1 MKKFIFDVDGTLTES
16 RKQMDISFMS
26 EFIIFCCKFD
36 TYLVTGSDRDKTV
49 EQVGLDVYNRAKRVF
64 NCSGADIYEK
74 DFNIYKSDWKLPD
87 EVKRFFQ
94 DELDYSQFPL
104 KNSQNNGFLVV
115 HLRMTGYFKFIE
127 NSTHPC
133 KHTRI
138 RFFDKNNNEL
148 RYVDVRSFGHM
159 WWINKGLSLNKIIK
173 GLGSLG
179 PEPFSKDFD
188 ANYLKKVI
196 SKRTK
201 SIKAI
206 LLDQTIV
213 AGIGNIYADESLYSA
228 GISPIREAQTIKK
241 NELIKLKESIVTVLK
256 KSIGSGG
263 TTFSDFRDLEG
274 ENGNFGLQTN
284 VYRRTGKEC
293 RKCGN
298 LIERQKITGRST
310 HWCPK
315 CQK

>member
-1 MKKFIFDVDGTLTES
+1 MPELPEVETVRRGLEQKLSKFIIKKVEVCRDSTVAFPTNSD
-16 RKQMDISFMS
+16 
-26 EFIIFCCKFD
+26 EFVEGLQNSLLYKWD
-36 TYLVTGSDRDKTV
+36 RRGKYLIAQLKKVQNENLHVSLEKT
-49 EQVGLDVYNRAKRVF
+49 
-64 NCSGADIYEK
+64 
-74 DFNIYKSDWKLPD
+74 
-87 EVKRFFQ
+87 
-94 DELDYSQFPL
+94 
-104 KNSQNNGFLVV
+104 QNNGFLVV
-115 HLRMTGYFKFIE
+115 HLRMTGYFKFLD
-127 NSTHPC
+127 NSTQPC

-138 RFFDKNNNEL
+138 RFFNRRNNEL
-148 RYVDVRSFGHM
+148 RYIDLRSFGQM
-159 WWINKGLSLNKIIK
+159 WWIKNGLSPNKIIK

-179 PEPFSKDFD
+179 PEPFSKDFN
-188 ANYLKKVI
+188 ANYLKKVT

-213 AGIGNIYADESLYSA
+213 AGIGNIYADESLYLA
-228 GISPIREAQTIKK
+228 GISPFREARTIKK

-256 KSIGSGG
+256 KSIGYGG

-298 LIERQKITGRST
+298 LIERKKITGRST
-310 HWCPK
+310 HWCSK

>member
-1 MKKFIFDVDGTLTES
+1 LPELPEVETVRRGLEQKLNNFIVKKVEVCRDSTVAFPANKEEFMKGLQNSLLHKWNRRGKYLIAELKKIENENIQINEKITLEH
-16 RKQMDISFMS
+16 
-26 EFIIFCCKFD
+26 
-36 TYLVTGSDRDKTV
+36 
-49 EQVGLDVYNRAKRVF
+49 
-64 NCSGADIYEK
+64 
-74 DFNIYKSDWKLPD
+74 
-87 EVKRFFQ
+87 
-94 DELDYSQFPL
+94 
-104 KNSQNNGFLVV
+104 NGFLVV
-115 HLRMTGYFKFIE
+115 HLRMTGYFKFI
-127 NSTHPC
+127 NSSSPIC

-148 RYVDVRSFGHM
+148 RYIDIRSFGQM
-159 WWINKGLSLNKIIK
+159 WWIKQGLSPNEIIK

-179 PEPFSKDFD
+179 PEPFSKDF
-188 ANYLKKVI
+188 NTKYLKKVI

-201 SIKAI
+201 SIKSI

-213 AGIGNIYADESLYSA
+213 AGIGNIYADESLYLA
-228 GISPIREAQTIKK
+228 GISPFRKAQTIEK

-293 RKCGN
+293 HRCGN
-298 LIERQKITGRST
+298 IIKRQKITGRST

>member
-1 MKKFIFDVDGTLTES
+1 LPELPEVETVRRGLEQKLNNFIIKKVEVCRDSTVAFPTKKE
-16 RKQMDISFMS
+16 
-26 EFIIFCCKFD
+26 EFIKGLRNSLICEWDRRGK
-36 TYLVTGSDRDKTV
+36 YLIAQLKKVQNENT
-49 EQVGLDVYNRAKRVF
+49 
-64 NCSGADIYEK
+64 
-74 DFNIYKSDWKLPD
+74 
-87 EVKRFFQ
+87 
-94 DELDYSQFPL
+94 QFPL
-104 KNSQNNGFLVV
+104 ENSQNNGFLVV
-115 HLRMTGYFKFIE
+115 HLRMTGYFKFIN
-127 NSTHPC
+127 NSTPPC

-148 RYVDVRSFGHM
+148 RYIDVRSFGQM
-159 WWINKGLSLNKIIK
+159 WWIKQGLSPNKIIK

-188 ANYLKKVI
+188 TTYLKKVI

-206 LLDQTIV
+206 LLDQRIV

-228 GISPIREAQTIKK
+228 GISPFRAAQTLKK
-241 NELIKLKESIVTVLK
+241 NELIKLKESIVNVLK

-293 RKCGN
+293 YKCGN

>member
-1 MKKFIFDVDGTLTES
+1 LPELPEVETVRRGLEQKLNNFIIKKVEVCRDSTVAFPPNKKKFIEGLHNSLLYKWNRRGKYLIAELKKIENENIHINEKITL
-16 RKQMDISFMS
+16 KH
-26 EFIIFCCKFD
+26 
-36 TYLVTGSDRDKTV
+36 
-49 EQVGLDVYNRAKRVF
+49 
-64 NCSGADIYEK
+64 
-74 DFNIYKSDWKLPD
+74 
-87 EVKRFFQ
+87 
-94 DELDYSQFPL
+94 
-104 KNSQNNGFLVV
+104 NGFLVV
-115 HLRMTGYFKFIE
+115 HLRMTGYFKFI
-127 NSTHPC
+127 NSTTPPC

-148 RYVDVRSFGHM
+148 RYIDVRSFGQM
-159 WWINKGLSLNKIIK
+159 WWIKQGLSPNKIIK

-188 ANYLKKVI
+188 TKYLKKII

-213 AGIGNIYADESLYSA
+213 AGIGNIYADESLFSA
-228 GISPIREAQTIKK
+228 GISPFREARTMKK
-241 NELIKLKESIVTVLK
+241 NELIKLKESIVTILK

>member
-1 MKKFIFDVDGTLTES
+1 MPELPEVETVRRGLEQKLNNFIIKKVEVCRDSTVAFPIKKG
-16 RKQMDISFMS
+16 
-26 EFIIFCCKFD
+26 EFIK
-36 TYLVTGSDRDKTV
+36 
-49 EQVGLDVYNRAKRVF
+49 GLLN
-64 NCSGADIYEK
+64 SL
-74 DFNIYKSDWKLPD
+74 IYKWDRRGKYLIAQLK
-87 EVKRFFQ
+87 EVQ
-94 DELDYSQFPL
+94 NGSTQFPL
-104 KNSQNNGFLVV
+104 ENSQNNGFLVI

-127 NSTHPC
+127 KSTHPC

-148 RYVDVRSFGHM
+148 RYIDVRSFGQM
-159 WWINKGLSLNKIIK
+159 WWINRDLSLNKIIK

-228 GISPIREAQTIKK
+228 GISPFREARTIKK

-298 LIERQKITGRST
+298 LIEREKITGRST

>member
-1 MKKFIFDVDGTLTES
+1 MPELPEVETVRRGLDQKLNNFIIKKVEVYRDSTVAFPS
-16 RKQMDISFMS
+16 NKN
-26 EFIIFCCKFD
+26 EFIKGLQNSLLYKWNRRGKYLIAELKKIENENIQFD
-36 TYLVTGSDRDKTV
+36 L
-49 EQVGLDVYNRAKRVF
+49 E
-64 NCSGADIYEK
+64 
-74 DFNIYKSDWKLPD
+74 
-87 EVKRFFQ
+87 
-94 DELDYSQFPL
+94 
-104 KNSQNNGFLVV
+104 NSSENNGFLVV
-115 HLRMTGYFKFIE
+115 HLRMTGYFKFIN
-127 NSTHPC
+127 NSTQPC

-138 RFFDKNNNEL
+138 RFFDINNNEL
-148 RYVDVRSFGHM
+148 RYIDVRSFGQM
-159 WWINKGLSLNKIIK
+159 WWIKQGLSPNKIIK

-188 ANYLKKVI
+188 VNYLRKVI

-228 GISPIREAQTIKK
+228 GISPFREAKTIKN
-241 NELIKLKESIVTVLK
+241 NELINLKESIVNVLK

-263 TTFSDFRDLEG
+263 PTFSDFRDLEG

-298 LIERQKITGRST
+298 LIEKQKIAGRST
-310 HWCPK
+310 HWCPN

>member
-1 MKKFIFDVDGTLTES
+1 LPELPEVETVRRGLEQKLDKFIINKVEVCRDSTVALPSNKE
-16 RKQMDISFMS
+16 
-26 EFIIFCCKFD
+26 EFI
-36 TYLVTGSDRDKTV
+36 
-49 EQVGLDVYNRAKRVF
+49 EGLLN
-64 NCSGADIYEK
+64 SL
-74 DFNIYKSDWKLPD
+74 IYKWDRRGKYLIAQLKKVQND
-87 EVKRFFQ
+87 NI
-94 DELDYSQFPL
+94 QFPL
-104 KNSQNNGFLVV
+104 EELQNNGFLVV
-115 HLRMTGYFKFIE
+115 HLRMTGYFKFIA
-127 NSTHPC
+127 NPTQPC

-138 RFFDKNNNEL
+138 RFFDKKNNEL
-148 RYVDVRSFGHM
+148 RYIDMRSFGQM
-159 WWINKGLSLNKIIK
+159 WWIKHKLSPNKIIK

-188 ANYLKKVI
+188 ENYLKKVI
-196 SKRTK
+196 SKRKK

-228 GISPIREAQTIKK
+228 GISPFRQAQTIKK

-293 RKCGN
+293 HKCGN

-310 HWCPK
+310 HWCPT

>member
-1 MKKFIFDVDGTLTES
+1 MPELPEVETVRRGLEKKLNNFIIEKVEVCRDSTVAFPSNKE
-16 RKQMDISFMS
+16 
-26 EFIIFCCKFD
+26 EFIK
-36 TYLVTGSDRDKTV
+36 
-49 EQVGLDVYNRAKRVF
+49 GLLN
-64 NCSGADIYEK
+64 SL
-74 DFNIYKSDWKLPD
+74 IYKWDRRGKYLIAQLKED
-87 EVKRFFQ
+87 QHENA
-94 DELDYSQFPL
+94 QFPL
-104 KNSQNNGFLVV
+104 ENSQNNGFLVV
-115 HLRMTGYFKFIE
+115 HLRMTGYFKFIN
-127 NSTHPC
+127 NSIPPC

-138 RFFDKNNNEL
+138 RFFNNNNDEL
-148 RYVDVRSFGHM
+148 RFIDVRSFGQM
-159 WWINKGLSLNKIIK
+159 WWINKDLSLNKIIK

-228 GISPIREAQTIKK
+228 GISPFREARTIKK
-241 NELIKLKESIVTVLK
+241 NELIKLIESIVTVLK

>member
-1 MKKFIFDVDGTLTES
+1 MPELPEVETVRRGLEQKLNKFIIKKVEICRDSTVAFPTNKDEFVEGLQNSLLYKWDRRGKYLIAQL
-16 RKQMDISFMS
+16 KKVQS
-26 EFIIFCCKFD
+26 ENIHFS
-36 TYLVTGSDRDKTV
+36 L
-49 EQVGLDVYNRAKRVF
+49 
-64 NCSGADIYEK
+64 EK
-74 DFNIYKSDWKLPD
+74 SED
-87 EVKRFFQ
+87 
-94 DELDYSQFPL
+94 
-104 KNSQNNGFLVV
+104 NGFLVV
-115 HLRMTGYFKFIE
+115 HLRMTGYFKFID
-127 NSTHPC
+127 NSTQPC

-138 RFFDKNNNEL
+138 RFFDRRNNEL
-148 RYVDVRSFGHM
+148 RYIDVRSFGQM
-159 WWINKGLSLNKIIK
+159 WWIKKGLSPDKIIK

-188 ANYLKKVI
+188 ANYLRKVI

-228 GISPIREAQTIKK
+228 GISPFREARTIKK

-284 VYRRTGKEC
+284 VYRRNGKEC

-298 LIERQKITGRST
+298 LIERQKISGRST

>member
-1 MKKFIFDVDGTLTES
+1 MPELPEVETVRRGLEQKLNNFIIKKVEICRDSTVAFPTN
-16 RKQMDISFMS
+16 KQ
-26 EFIIFCCKFD
+26 EFIN
-36 TYLVTGSDRDKTV
+36 
-49 EQVGLDVYNRAKRVF
+49 GLRN
-64 NCSGADIYEK
+64 SL
-74 DFNIYKSDWKLPD
+74 IYKWDRRGKYLIAKLK
-87 EVKRFFQ
+87 EVQ
-94 DELDYSQFPL
+94 NDNSQFPL

-115 HLRMTGYFKFIE
+115 HLRMTGYFKFLE
-127 NSTHPC
+127 NSTQPC

-148 RYVDVRSFGHM
+148 RYIDVRSFGKI
-159 WWINKGLSLNKIIK
+159 WWIKEELSPNKIIK

-179 PEPFSKDFD
+179 PEPFSREFD
-188 ANYLKKVI
+188 ADYLKKVI

-201 SIKAI
+201 SIKAV

-228 GISPIREAQTIKK
+228 GISPFREARTIKK
-241 NELIKLKESIVTVLK
+241 NELINLKESIVDVLK

-263 TTFSDFRDLEG
+263 TTFSDFRNLEG
-274 ENGNFGLQTN
+274 EHGNFGLKTN

-293 RKCGN
+293 LKCRN
-298 LIERQKITGRST
+298 LIEKKKIAGRST
-310 HWCPK
+310 HWCPN

>member
-1 MKKFIFDVDGTLTES
+1 LPELPEVETVRRGLEQKLNNFIIKKVEVCRDSTVAFPIKKE
-16 RKQMDISFMS
+16 
-26 EFIIFCCKFD
+26 EFI
-36 TYLVTGSDRDKTV
+36 
-49 EQVGLDVYNRAKRVF
+49 EGLLN
-64 NCSGADIYEK
+64 SL
-74 DFNIYKSDWKLPD
+74 IYKWDRRGKYLIAQLK
-87 EVKRFFQ
+87 EVQ
-94 DELDYSQFPL
+94 NENAQFL
-104 KNSQNNGFLVV
+104 LENSKNNGFLVV

-127 NSTHPC
+127 NSSHPC

-148 RYVDVRSFGHM
+148 RYIDVRSFGQM
-159 WWINKGLSLNKIIK
+159 WWINRDLSLNKIIK

-228 GISPIREAQTIKK
+228 GISPFREARTINK
-241 NELIKLKESIVTVLK
+241 NELIKLKESILIVLK

>member
-1 MKKFIFDVDGTLTES
+1 LPELPEVETVRRGLEQKLNNFIVKKVEVCRDSTVAFPAN
-16 RKQMDISFMS
+16 KN
-26 EFIIFCCKFD
+26 EFIKGIENSLLYKWNRRGK
-36 TYLVTGSDRDKTV
+36 YLIAELKKIENENIQT
-49 EQVGLDVYNRAKRVF
+49 N
-64 NCSGADIYEK
+64 EK
-74 DFNIYKSDWKLPD
+74 IT
-87 EVKRFFQ
+87 
-94 DELDYSQFPL
+94 L
-104 KNSQNNGFLVV
+104 KNNGFLIV
-115 HLRMTGYFKFIE
+115 HLRMTGYFKFI
-127 NSTHPC
+127 NNFTPPC

-148 RYVDVRSFGHM
+148 RYIDVRSFGQM

-201 SIKAI
+201 SIKAL

-228 GISPIREAQTIKK
+228 GISPFREARTIKK
-241 NELIKLKESIVTVLK
+241 NELIKLKESIVNVLK

-293 RKCGN
+293 RKCRN
-298 LIERQKITGRST
+298 LIKRQKITGRST

>member
-1 MKKFIFDVDGTLTES
+1 MPELPEVETVRRGLEQKLNNFIIKKVEVCRDSTVAFPINKD
-16 RKQMDISFMS
+16 
-26 EFIIFCCKFD
+26 EFIK
-36 TYLVTGSDRDKTV
+36 
-49 EQVGLDVYNRAKRVF
+49 GLLN
-64 NCSGADIYEK
+64 SL
-74 DFNIYKSDWKLPD
+74 IYKWDRRGKYLIAQLK
-87 EVKRFFQ
+87 EVQ
-94 DELDYSQFPL
+94 NENAQFL
-104 KNSQNNGFLVV
+104 VENSKNNGFLVV

-127 NSTHPC
+127 NSSHPC

-148 RYVDVRSFGHM
+148 RYIDVRSFGQM
-159 WWINKGLSLNKIIK
+159 WWINKGLSPNKIIK

-228 GISPIREAQTIKK
+228 GISPLREARTIKK
-241 NELIKLKESIVTVLK
+241 KELIKLKESIVTVLK

-293 RKCGN
+293 NKCGN

>member
-1 MKKFIFDVDGTLTES
+1 MPELPEVETVRRGLEQKLNN
-16 RKQMDISFMS
+16 
-26 EFIIFCCKFD
+26 FIIKKVEVC
-36 TYLVTGSDRDKTV
+36 RDSTV
-49 EQVGLDVYNRAKRVF
+49 AFPKNTEEFVNGLRN
-64 NCSGADIYEK
+64 SL
-74 DFNIYKSDWKLPD
+74 IYKWDRRGKYLIA
-87 EVKRFFQ
+87 ELKTIENENIKINEKKTYKR
-94 DELDYSQFPL
+94 
-104 KNSQNNGFLVV
+104 NGFLVV

-127 NSTHPC
+127 ESTHPC

-138 RFFDKNNNEL
+138 RFFDENNNEL
-148 RYVDVRSFGHM
+148 RYVDVRSFGQM
-159 WWINKGLSLNKIIK
+159 WWINKDLSLNKIIK

-179 PEPFSKDFD
+179 PEPFSKEFD
-188 ANYLKKVI
+188 ENYLKKVI
-196 SKRTK
+196 LNRTK

-228 GISPIREAQTIKK
+228 GISPFREARTIKK

>member
-1 MKKFIFDVDGTLTES
+1 MPELPEVETVRRGLEQKLNNFIIKKVEVCRDSTVAFPSNKE
-16 RKQMDISFMS
+16 
-26 EFIIFCCKFD
+26 EFIK
-36 TYLVTGSDRDKTV
+36 
-49 EQVGLDVYNRAKRVF
+49 GLLN
-64 NCSGADIYEK
+64 SL
-74 DFNIYKSDWKLPD
+74 IYKWDRRGKYLIAQLK
-87 EVKRFFQ
+87 EVQ
-94 DELDYSQFPL
+94 NENAQFL
-104 KNSQNNGFLVV
+104 VENSKNNGFLVV

-127 NSTHPC
+127 NSSHPC

-148 RYVDVRSFGHM
+148 RYIDVRSFGQM
-159 WWINKGLSLNKIIK
+159 WWINKGLSPNKIIK

-179 PEPFSKDFD
+179 PEPFSKEFD

-196 SKRTK
+196 SKRSK

-228 GISPIREAQTIKK
+228 GISPFREARTIKK

-298 LIERQKITGRST
+298 LIERKKITGRST
-310 HWCPK
+310 HWCPI

>member
-1 MKKFIFDVDGTLTES
+1 MPELPEVETVRRGLEQKLNTFIIEKVEVCRDSSVAFPTNKE
-16 RKQMDISFMS
+16 
-26 EFIIFCCKFD
+26 EFIK
-36 TYLVTGSDRDKTV
+36 
-49 EQVGLDVYNRAKRVF
+49 GLQN
-64 NCSGADIYEK
+64 SL
-74 DFNIYKSDWKLPD
+74 IYKWDRRGKYLIA
-87 EVKRFFQ
+87 
-94 DELDYSQFPL
+94 ELKKIENKNIQFPL
-104 KNSQNNGFLVV
+104 ERFTKNNGYLVV
-115 HLRMTGYFKFIE
+115 HLRMTGYFKFIK
-127 NSTHPC
+127 NHTQPC

-138 RFFDKNNNEL
+138 RVFDKNNNEL
-148 RYVDVRSFGHM
+148 RYIDVRSFGQM
-159 WWINKGLSLNKIIK
+159 WWIKKGLSPYKIIK

-179 PEPFSKDFD
+179 PEPFSKKFNT
-188 ANYLKKVI
+188 NYLKKVI
-196 SKRTK
+196 SKRKK

-228 GISPIREAQTIKK
+228 GISPFREARTIKES
-241 NELIKLKESIVTVLK
+241 ELIKLRESIVTVLK

>member
-1 MKKFIFDVDGTLTES
+1 MPELPEVETVRRGLEQKLNSFVIKKVEVCRDSTVAYPATKEKFIRGLHNSLFYKWDRRG
-16 RKQMDISFMS
+16 K
-26 EFIIFCCKFD
+26 
-36 TYLVTGSDRDKTV
+36 YLIGKLKKIEND
-49 EQVGLDVYNRAKRVF
+49 
-64 NCSGADIYEK
+64 
-74 DFNIYKSDWKLPD
+74 NI
-87 EVKRFFQ
+87 
-94 DELDYSQFPL
+94 QFPL
-104 KNSQNNGFLVV
+104 EKSSENNGFLVV

-127 NSTHPC
+127 NSAEPC

-148 RYVDVRSFGHM
+148 RYIDVRSFGQM
-159 WWINKGLSLNKIIK
+159 WWIKQGLSPNKIIK

-179 PEPFSKDFD
+179 PEPFSIDFD
-188 ANYLKKVI
+188 ANYLNKVI

-228 GISPIREAQTIKK
+228 GISPFREARTIKK

-263 TTFSDFRDLEG
+263 TTFSDFRNLEG

-284 VYRRTGKEC
+284 VYRRTGREC

-310 HWCPK
+310 HWCPR